1 MKKRAE
7 RAEREQGPRPPI
19 HADAAELRQ
28 LLFPMVAG
36 IAATRTEL
44 MGWVHAVGLSALEE
58 LLRDDAA
65 RIAGPKGVHRAERTH
80 HHWGSVPTELPLG
93 GRRVTIKRPRVRSRS
108 GREEVLPTLAHLRG
122 TDPLPERVVNQILVG
137 VSTRGY
143 DASLEAPP
151 AGVRSRGTSRS
162 AASRHLVART
172 SRGLRDQLVRRL
184 DDVRLA
190 VLMLDGLNVGEHTVV
205 VALGVTPKGVKIPLG
220 LWVGS
225 TENARVCTDLLQN
238 ILERGL
244 KVDDPI
250 LCAIDGGKGI
260 RKALRDVWGDL
271 AVVQRCQVHKL
282 RNVRDQ
288 LPDHRHMHV
297 TRVMRDAYG
306 SASTDVA
313 RRRLRAL
320 AAWLE
325 RNGEATA
332 AGSLREGLEE
342 TLTVMKLGLPSSLRR
357 SLSTTNSVENLI
369 SSIRK
374 VTRNVKRWRGADMA
388 RRWTALGIHHAE
400 RNFRRFR
407 GFEALPVLVA
417 ALKNLQPT
425 VDADQE
431 AA

>member
-7 RAEREQGPRPPI
+7 RAGREQGPRPPI
-19 HADAAELRQ
+19 HADAAQLRQ

-44 MGWVHAVGLSALEE
+44 MAWVHAVGLSALEE

-65 RIAGPKGVHRAERTH
+65 RIAGPKGVHRTERTH

-162 AASRHLVART
+162 AV
-172 SRGLRDQLVRRL
+172 
-184 DDVRLA
+184 
-190 VLMLDGLNVGEHTVV
+190 
-205 VALGVTPKGVKIPLG
+205 
-220 LWVGS
+220 
-225 TENARVCTDLLQN
+225 
-238 ILERGL
+238 
-244 KVDDPI
+244 
-250 LCAIDGGKGI
+250 
-260 RKALRDVWGDL
+260 
-271 AVVQRCQVHKL
+271 
-282 RNVRDQ
+282 
-288 LPDHRHMHV
+288 
-297 TRVMRDAYG
+297 
-306 SASTDVA
+306 
-313 RRRLRAL
+313 
-320 AAWLE
+320 
-325 RNGEATA
+325 TA

-342 TLTVMKLGLPSSLRR
+342 TLTVIKLALPSSLRR

-400 RNFRRFR
+400 RHFRRFR

-417 ALKNLQPT
+417 ALKKLQPAI
-425 VDADQE
+425 DADQE